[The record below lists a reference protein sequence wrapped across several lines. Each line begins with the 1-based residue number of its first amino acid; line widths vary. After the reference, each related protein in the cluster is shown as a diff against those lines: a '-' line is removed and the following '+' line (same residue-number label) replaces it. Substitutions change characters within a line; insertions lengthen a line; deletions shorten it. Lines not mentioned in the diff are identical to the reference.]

1 MESARSMRQLLVMAA
16 AGVLSACA
24 GLQEP
29 PPQTATAPWESSAGI
44 AVETPATAYG
54 PESQG
59 GAADEMDLAASA
71 GVDAEVLEDATKIYR
86 GTGRFVKAA
95 STQPDSAPK
104 TGGITLNFENTDLR
118 EVVKIILGDTLSQ
131 NYILDPGVRGG
142 VTMQTGRPLSRDMLL
157 PLLETLLRMN
167 GSALFEDAGTYHV
180 VPVGKAAKG
189 NMTPQLAD
197 ATSPLPRGY
206 SLQVFPLRYIGVEE
220 MQTILQPLAN
230 EGSIIRADPKRNLLL
245 IAGTPREL
253 GYIRDTI
260 ETFDVDWIEG
270 LSVGFFQLQF
280 SDMDDVLKDLQ
291 AILSGE
297 GDNLLGGML
306 KVLPIESANSLLVVS
321 QTPEYLDKAGEWIRR
336 LDMLGGTAGDQERMF
351 VYRVRNGDAVKIADL
366 LGQLFEKDKK
376 RSERSD
382 AAVAPGLTP
391 KEIASSPD
399 ARAADN
405 AQQERPKTPQTA
417 TAAGAGFAVGDA
429 EVRIVADEDNNTLL
443 IMATPRDYQ
452 NILSV
457 LEQLDIVPLQVHI
470 EATIVE
476 VQLTDELQYGLN
488 WFFTTQ
494 HGSRTAEWGWSNGS
508 TLSKVFPGFNWA
520 LVDSADQIRSILTAF
535 AGDSNVNVL
544 SAPSVMVLDNHT
556 AKIQVGD
563 QVPIATQ
570 QQQSTDLNS
579 TVLNSIQ
586 YKDTGVM
593 LSVKPRVNPGGL
605 VTMEI
610 EQEVSSVAQTETSGL
625 DSPTIRTRNISSTVA
640 VDSGQA
646 VVLGGLIRDET
657 SISKGGIPG
666 LYNMPVVGALFGED
680 STTNT
685 RTELVVVLTP
695 RVISNALDAKRI
707 TEDFRSKLRGLS
719 GQF

>member
-1 MESARSMRQLLVMAA
+1 MESAPTMKRLLVLAA
-16 AGVLSACA
+16 AAALSACA
-24 GLQEP
+24 GLQQP
-29 PPQTATAPWESSAGI
+29 PPDARPAPWEASEAELPGPAG
-44 AVETPATAYG
+44 EDYG
-54 PESQG
+54 PRVGAPETQAETAG
-59 GAADEMDLAASA
+59 DAADAS
-71 GVDAEVLEDATKIYR
+71 KIYR
-86 GTGRFVKAA
+86 GTGRFVKAV
-95 STQPDSAPK
+95 DAPEEAEPQ

-118 EVVKIILGDTLSQ
+118 EVVKIILGDTLDK

-142 VTMQTGRPLSRDMLL
+142 VTMQTARPLARDMLL

-167 GSALFEDAGTYHV
+167 GAAMFEDAGTYHV
-180 VPVGKAAKG
+180 APVAKATKG

-197 ATSPLPRGY
+197 AGAPLPRGY
-206 SLQVFPLRYIGVEE
+206 SLQVFPLRYIGVGE

-230 EGSIIRADPKRNLLL
+230 DGSIVRADPKRNLLL
-245 IAGTPREL
+245 VAGTPREL
-253 GYIRDTI
+253 RYIRQTI

-280 SDMDDVLKDLQ
+280 SDMDDVMQDLQ

-297 GDNLLGGML
+297 GENLLGGML

-321 QTPEYLDKAGEWIRR
+321 QTPEYLDKAAEWIRR
-336 LDMLGGTAGDQERMF
+336 LDMLGGAAGDQERMF

-366 LGQLFEKDKK
+366 LGQLFDDQDKK
-376 RSERSD
+376 SKDRSEAS
-382 AAVAPGLTP
+382 VAPGLTA
-391 KEIASSPD
+391 KEISSSPD
-399 ARAADN
+399 AQDGGA
-405 AQQERPKTPQTA
+405 RPKADEPKSQPRKPA
-417 TAAGAGFAVGDA
+417 VGEGFAVADT

-443 IMATPRDYQ
+443 VMATPRDYQ
-452 NILSV
+452 NILGV

-494 HGSRTAEWGWSNGS
+494 HGSREAQWSWSDAGS
-508 TLSKVFPGFNWA
+508 LSKVFPGFNWA
-520 LVDSADQIRSILTAF
+520 LVDTADQVRGILTAF

-556 AKIQVGD
+556 ATIQVGD

-570 QQQSTDLNS
+570 QQQNTDINS
-579 TVLNSIQ
+579 AILNSIQ

-640 VDSGQA
+640 VESGQA

-657 SISKGGIPG
+657 SKSKGGVPG
-666 LYNMPVVGALFGED
+666 LYNMPVVGALFGQD
-680 STTNT
+680 TTSTT